1 MHECTNVMDLEDFDT
16 QIKYGHLLLETR
28 ECRKCG
34 EVKNLLESFYRQRKD
49 PALKSSYSYECKEC
63 TVKRVVENHKKD
75 PSKASRNELRRKYG
89 LTFAE
94 FDKMLTEQNESCA
107 ICKSPVAGGK
117 HNRFMVDHDHKTG
130 RVRGLLCKSCNIAL
144 GEVNDDLTTLK
155 NMINYLSKHTGS
167 YEPN

>member
-1 MHECTNVMDLEDFDT
+1 MHECTNVMDLENFDT

-49 PALKSSYSYECKEC
+49 STLKSSYSYECKEC
-63 TVKRVVENHKKD
+63 TVERVKKNHN
-75 PSKASRNELRRKYG
+75 PSRSRQLHLKRKYG

-94 FDKMLTEQNESCA
+94 FDKMLTEQNESCE
-107 ICKSPVAGGK
+107 ICKSSVAGGK
-117 HNRFMVDHDHKTG
+117 SNRFMVDHDHKTG

>member
-63 TVKRVVENHKKD
+63 TVKRVVDNHRKD
-75 PSKASRNELRRKYG
+75 PSKARRAELRRKYG

-94 FDKMLTEQNESCA
+94 YDKILIDLNECCASCGA
-107 ICKSPVAGGK
+107 TKPGGRCKSFALDD
-117 HNRFMVDHDHKTG
+117 DHVTG
-130 RVRGLLCKSCNIAL
+130 RVRGLLC
-144 GEVNDDLTTLK
+144 
-155 NMINYLSKHTGS
+155 
-167 YEPN
+167 

>member
-1 MHECTNVMDLEDFDT
+1 MHECTNVMDLENFDT

-49 PALKSSYSYECKEC
+49 PTLKSSYSYECKEC
-63 TVKRVVENHKKD
+63 TVERVKKNHN
-75 PSKASRNELRRKYG
+75 PSRSRRLHLKRKYG

-94 FDKMLTEQNESCA
+94 FDKMLTEQNNSCA
-107 ICKSPVAGGK
+107 ICKSSVAGGK
-117 HNRFMVDHDHKTG
+117 SNRFMVDHDHETG

-144 GEVNDDLTTLK
+144 GEAKDDLTTLK

-167 YEPN
+167 YEPD

>member
-1 MHECTNVMDLEDFDT
+1 MHECTNVMDLEDFDK
-16 QIKYGHLLLETR
+16 QISYGHLLLETR

-63 TVKRVVENHKKD
+63 TVERVKKNHN
-75 PSKASRNELRRKYG
+75 PSRSRQLYLKRKYG

-107 ICKSPVAGGK
+107 ICKSSVAGGK
-117 HNRFMVDHDHKTG
+117 SNRFMVDHDHKTG

-167 YEPN
+167 YEPD

>member
-16 QIKYGHLLLETR
+16 QISYGHLLLETR

-49 PALKSSYSYECKEC
+49 ATLKSSYSYECKEC
-63 TVKRVVENHKKD
+63 TVERVKKNHD
-75 PSKASRNELRRKYG
+75 PSRARQLHLKRKYG

-94 FDKMLTEQNESCA
+94 FDKMLTEQNNSCA
-107 ICKSPVAGGK
+107 ICSTPVAGGK
-117 HNRFMVDHDHKTG
+117 SNRFMVDHDHKTG

-144 GEVNDDLTTLK
+144 GEVKDDLTTLK

>member
-49 PALKSSYSYECKEC
+49 ASLPSSYSYECKEC
-63 TVKRVVENHKKD
+63 TVKRVRDNHIKNPTQKRR
-75 PSKASRNELRRKYG
+75 AHLRRKYG

-94 FDKMLTEQNESCA
+94 YDKMLIEQNECCA
-107 ICKSPVAGGK
+107 TCGATKPGGRWKSFA
-117 HNRFMVDHDHKTG
+117 VDHDHVTG

-167 YEPN
+167 YEPD

>member
-1 MHECTNVMDLEDFDT
+1 MHERTNVMDLEDFDT

-49 PALKSSYSYECKEC
+49 PTLKSSYSYECKEC
-63 TVKRVVENHKKD
+63 TVERVKKNHN
-75 PSKASRNELRRKYG
+75 PSRSRQLHLKRKYG

-94 FDKMLTEQNESCA
+94 YDKMLNEQNNCCA
-107 ICKSPVAGGK
+107 VCGGTKPGGRWKSFA
-117 HNRFMVDHDHKTG
+117 VDHDHVTG

>member
-49 PALKSSYSYECKEC
+49 ASLPSSYSYECKEC
-63 TVKRVVENHKKD
+63 
-75 PSKASRNELRRKYG
+75 AELRRKYG

-94 FDKMLTEQNESCA
+94 YDRMLIEQNECCA
-107 ICKSPVAGGK
+107 TCGATKPGGRWKSFA
-117 HNRFMVDHDHKTG
+117 VDHDHVTG

-167 YEPN
+167 YEPD

>member
-75 PSKASRNELRRKYG
+75 PSKARRNELRRKYG
-89 LTFAE
+89 LTFERSDRMITE
-94 FDKMLTEQNESCA
+94 FDYADYLWDGRRDDFMKETEKIQIPE
-107 ICKSPVAGGK
+107 P
-117 HNRFMVDHDHKTG
+117 
-130 RVRGLLCKSCNIAL
+130 
-144 GEVNDDLTTLK
+144 K
-155 NMINYLSKHTGS
+155 NKI
-167 YEPN
+167 